1 MAQLN
6 FGDITYNESAY
17 DTGYDQYQ
25 QTTWDVTKAA
35 AGQAWEFN
43 PKQAIGKYFDM
54 QFARAKEKELDQ
66 TPIPKDELNKQYA
79 DLGLHFDEDE
89 YGSVVDIIVAEKQEE
104 RKRQSIIQRGPKTA
118 GAMAAKLGAGL
129 VTSVA
134 DPVNLMAAFIPVFG
148 QARFAALV
156 ARTSFGKARF
166 IRGTVE
172 GAVGAAIVEPIVY
185 NIAQELQADYT
196 LADSFLNVTFGGLMG
211 GGLHVGVGK
220 LKDLKNARMF
230 RRDVATLKEQGKLFD
245 GQEPEF
251 NPYKKYYPEN
261 SRIMKELAET
271 DPATRRMLLEKAGND
286 LLSEKPVDVGPVL
299 ERSPRLKSVAEQGE
313 GPNEVNRVDADQ
325 IASKT
330 DLNNQEQ
337 NIIDKKEV
345 DIDVDIENLSRRL
358 NDKRVEQTDLDFTP
372 DPELELTLKALDEI
386 DAKSQEL
393 DDIIKDAINCVN
405 GR

>member
-1 MAQLN
+1 
-6 FGDITYNESAY
+6 
-17 DTGYDQYQ
+17 
-25 QTTWDVTKAA
+25 
-35 AGQAWEFN
+35 
-43 PKQAIGKYFDM
+43 
-54 QFARAKEKELDQ
+54 
-66 TPIPKDELNKQYA
+66 
-79 DLGLHFDEDE
+79 
-89 YGSVVDIIVAEKQEE
+89 
-104 RKRQSIIQRGPKTA
+104 
-118 GAMAAKLGAGL
+118 
-129 VTSVA
+129 
-134 DPVNLMAAFIPVFG
+134 
-148 QARFAALV
+148 
-156 ARTSFGKARF
+156 
-166 IRGTVE
+166 
-172 GAVGAAIVEPIVY
+172 
-185 NIAQELQADYT
+185 
-196 LADSFLNVTFGGLMG
+196 
-211 GGLHVGVGK
+211 
-220 LKDLKNARMF
+220 
-230 RRDVATLKEQGKLFD
+230 
-245 GQEPEF
+245 
-251 NPYKKYYPEN
+251 
-261 SRIMKELAET
+261 MKELAET

>member
-6 FGDITYNESAY
+6 FGEITYNESAY

-35 AGQAWEFN
+35 AKEAWEFN
-43 PKQAIGKYFDM
+43 PAQAINKYFDM

-66 TPIPKDELNKQYA
+66 EPIPKDELNKQYA

-104 RKRQSIIQRGPKTA
+104 RKRQSIMQRGPKTA

-148 QARFAALV
+148 QARFAAL
-156 ARTSFGKARF
+156 AGRIGFGKARF
-166 IRGTVE
+166 VRGTVE
-172 GAVGAAIVEPIVY
+172 GATGAALVEPIVY

-196 LADSFLNVTFGGLMG
+196 LADSFLNVTFGGLIG

-220 LKDLKNARMF
+220 LKDLNEARKF
-230 RRDVATLKEQGKLFD
+230 RSDVATLKEQGKLVD

-251 NPYKKYYPEN
+251 NLYKQYYPEN
-261 SRIMKELAET
+261 SKIMRELAET

-299 ERSPRLKSVAEQGE
+299 ERAPRLKSVAEQGE
-313 GPNEVNRVDADQ
+313 GPNEINRFDADE
-325 IASKT
+325 ISSKT

-337 NIIDKKEV
+337 NLINKQET
-345 DIDVDIENLSRRL
+345 DIDQDIDNLTTRL
-358 NDKRVEQTDLDFTP
+358 NEKRVAQKDVNMDP
-372 DPELELTLKALDEI
+372 DPEIELTLKALDEI
-386 DAKSQEL
+386 DTKSKEL

>member
-35 AGQAWEFN
+35 AGEAWEFN
-43 PKQAIGKYFDM
+43 PAQAINKYFDM

-104 RKRQSIIQRGPKTA
+104 RKRQSIMQRGPQTA

-148 QARFAALV
+148 QARFAAL
-156 ARTSFGKARF
+156 AGRIGFGKARF
-166 IRGTVE
+166 VRGTVE
-172 GAVGAAIVEPIVY
+172 GAAGAALVEPIVY

-196 LADSFLNVTFGGLMG
+196 LADSFLNVTFGGLIG

-220 LKDLKNARMF
+220 LKDLNDARKF
-230 RRDVATLKEQGKLFD
+230 RSDVATLKEQGKLVD

-251 NPYKKYYPEN
+251 NLYKQYYPEN
-261 SRIMKELAET
+261 SKIMRELAET

-299 ERSPRLKSVAEQGE
+299 ERSPNLKSVAEQGE
-313 GPNEVNRVDADQ
+313 GPNEINRLDADE
-325 IASKT
+325 ISSKT

-337 NIIDKKEV
+337 NLINKQET
-345 DIDVDIENLSRRL
+345 DIDQDIDNLTTRL
-358 NDKRVEQTDLDFTP
+358 NEKRVAQKDVNMDP
-372 DPELELTLKALDEI
+372 DPEIELTLKALDEI
-386 DAKSQEL
+386 NTKSKEL

>member
-35 AGQAWEFN
+35 AEEAWEFN
-43 PKQAIGKYFDM
+43 PAQAINKYFDM

-66 TPIPKDELNKQYA
+66 EPIPKDELNKQYA
-79 DLGLHFDEDE
+79 DLGLHFEEDE

-104 RKRQSIIQRGPKTA
+104 RKRQSIMQRGPKTA

-148 QARFAALV
+148 QARFAAL
-156 ARTSFGKARF
+156 AGRIGFGKARF
-166 IRGTVE
+166 VRGTVE
-172 GAVGAAIVEPIVY
+172 GATGAALVEPIVY
-185 NIAQELQADYT
+185 NVAQELQADYT

-220 LKDLKNARMF
+220 LKDLNEARKF
-230 RRDVATLKEQGKLFD
+230 RSDVATLKEQGKLVD

-251 NPYKKYYPEN
+251 NLYKQYYPEN
-261 SRIMKELAET
+261 SKIMRELADT

-299 ERSPRLKSVAEQGE
+299 ERAPRLKSVAEQGE
-313 GPNEVNRVDADQ
+313 GPNEINRLDADE
-325 IASKT
+325 ISSKT

-337 NIIDKKEV
+337 NLINKQET
-345 DIDVDIENLSRRL
+345 DIDQDIDNLTTRL
-358 NDKRVEQTDLDFTP
+358 NEKRVAQKDVNMDP
-372 DPELELTLKALDEI
+372 DPEIELTLKALDEM
-386 DAKSQEL
+386 DTKSKEL
-393 DDIIKDAINCVN
+393 DNIIKDAINCVN

>member
-35 AGQAWEFN
+35 AGEAWEFN
-43 PKQAIGKYFDM
+43 PFQAIDKYFDM

-104 RKRQSIIQRGPKTA
+104 RKRQSIMQRGPQTA

-148 QARFAALV
+148 QARFAAL
-156 ARTSFGKARF
+156 AGRIGFGKARF
-166 IRGTVE
+166 VRGTVE
-172 GAVGAAIVEPIVY
+172 GAAGAALVEPIVY

-196 LADSFLNVTFGGLMG
+196 LADSFLNVTFGGLIG

-220 LKDLKNARMF
+220 LKDLNEARKF
-230 RRDVATLKEQGKLFD
+230 KSDVATLKEQGKLLD

-251 NPYKKYYPEN
+251 NLYKQYYPEN
-261 SRIMKELAET
+261 SKIMRELAET

-299 ERSPRLKSVAEQGE
+299 ERAPNLKSVAEQGE
-313 GPNEVNRVDADQ
+313 GPNEVNRLDADETS
-325 IASKT
+325 SKV

-337 NIIDKKEV
+337 NVVNKQEV
-345 DIDVDIENLSRRL
+345 DIDQDIDNLTTRL
-358 NDKRVEQTDLDFTP
+358 NEKRVAQADIKMDP
-372 DPELELTLKALDEI
+372 DPEIKLTLKALDEFNT
-386 DAKSQEL
+386 KSKEL